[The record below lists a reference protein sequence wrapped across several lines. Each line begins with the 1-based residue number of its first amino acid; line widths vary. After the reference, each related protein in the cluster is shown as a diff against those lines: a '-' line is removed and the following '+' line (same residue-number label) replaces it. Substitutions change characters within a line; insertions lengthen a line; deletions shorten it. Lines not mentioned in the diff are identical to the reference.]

1 MQRKTLNWIFK
12 RPSQQE
18 QMILSSSM
26 NEKTYLK
33 EFSKLVQ
40 VSSFY
45 QYSHGL
51 RMVRS
56 LLQSSSPREKE
67 KKGENSHKTRMTTLS
82 CGRSPSIYRHFDGER
97 DPSPPLWETSTTRVQ
112 RIFSFF
118 YFLYFFHYK
127 FRALLCL
134 ASPMIVPLSLFFLLF
149 PLLGFSGPFLLSPNE
164 P

>member
-1 MQRKTLNWIFK
+1 MQHKTLNWIFK

-18 QMILSSSM
+18 QMIISSSM

-33 EFSKLVQ
+33 EFLKLVQ
-40 VSSFY
+40 VSSLY

-56 LLQSSSPREKE
+56 LLQRSSPREKE
-67 KKGENSHKTRMTTLS
+67 KEGENSHKTRMTTLS
-82 CGRSPSIYRHFDGER
+82 CGHSPSIYRHFDGER

-127 FRALLCL
+127 FWALLCL
-134 ASPMIVPLSLFFLLF
+134 AGPMIVPLSLFFSF
-149 PLLGFSGPFLLSPNE
+149 IPPLRVQWAFSFKPK
-164 P
+164 